1 MIFRLK
7 SGHQVKTSLNTFE
20 GSVLLTNSNQE
31 DYCRVIL
38 SPTEARK
45 IAEQL
50 VNLADELEETLDC
63 PQTNRQS
70 NLEAK
75 EKRLRMWS

>member
-7 SGHQVKTSLNTFE
+7 SEHQVKTSVN
-20 GSVLLTNSNQE
+20 SCDRNVLLTNSNQD

-38 SPTEARK
+38 SPSEARR

-50 VNLADELEETLDC
+50 VSLADELDEIKQFRSERKAIK
-63 PQTNRQS
+63 NVER
-70 NLEAK
+70 K
-75 EKRLRMWS
+75 